1 MIRQPITQET
11 RILLGV
17 ISVVLM
23 VLSYT
28 LLAHFRQTTAGREQ
42 QKIAVQKVE
51 ELSTLDDPTPAE
63 IEDLQKWTR
72 LAEQPD
78 AIDRTIPTWSMLW
91 KDGLVRACSVQG
103 SFKKKEIWI
112 IKDFTATA
120 KRLLTGLILGAIL
133 SVVLGVLMGCFDP
146 AEAFF
151 MPPFAL
157 MAKVPA
163 TAVLPVFFV
172 LVQINFK
179 MYITVIIFGMVPTLA
194 QAISASVRKD
204 VPEEL
209 IYKAY
214 TLGASQFELI
224 YEVIFKQVLPRL
236 MDAVRLQI
244 GPALVLLV
252 AAEWMVSGEGVGY
265 RLRLFYQRTD
275 MSVILVYVFILSIIG
290 LIVDYGLIWLRRKVC
305 PWFGQ

>member
-1 MIRQPITQET
+1 VIRQPITQKS
-11 RILLGV
+11 RIGLGV
-17 ISVVLM
+17 ASVLLM
-23 VLSYT
+23 IMGYT
-28 LLAHFRQTTAGREQ
+28 SLAHFRQTKTRREQ
-42 QKIAVQKVE
+42 QEIAVQKVE
-51 ELSTLDDPTPAE
+51 ELSALNDPSTAE
-63 IEDLQKWTR
+63 TEDLQKWTR

-78 AIDRTIPTWSMLW
+78 AVDRTIPTWSMLW

-112 IKDFTATA
+112 IEDFTATG

-133 SVVLGVLMGCFDP
+133 SVVLGVLMGCLDP
-146 AEAFF
+146 VEAFF

-194 QAISASVRKD
+194 QTISASVRKD

-214 TLGASQFELI
+214 TLGASQLELI
-224 YEVIFKQVLPRL
+224 YEVIYKQILPRL
-236 MDAVRLQI
+236 MDALRLQI

-290 LIVDYGLIWLRRKVC
+290 LIADYGLIWLRRRVC
-305 PWFGQ
+305 PWFGE